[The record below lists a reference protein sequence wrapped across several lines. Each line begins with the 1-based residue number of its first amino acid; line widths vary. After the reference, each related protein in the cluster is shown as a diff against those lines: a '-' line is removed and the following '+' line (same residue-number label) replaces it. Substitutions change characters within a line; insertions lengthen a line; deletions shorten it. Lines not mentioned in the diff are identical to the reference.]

1 MRAGLIAG
9 ANVLS
14 FSPLYF
20 RREWGIGYEQ
30 VAPTHLDQIPEI
42 VTNHS
47 WRGFNITTPYKET
60 ILKLIHQIRHPVDK
74 IQATNTVVV
83 ETDGAW
89 TAYNTD
95 YEAARELL
103 PQYAEVHGM
112 WEEVWVLGTGGA
124 ARAVAWAHA
133 ELFPEKPIR
142 FFSRQPSKGLPF
154 PHPYEVLGYEAAQ
167 DFAPTRRKLI
177 IQATPLGAY
186 PNPQAMPP
194 LSLEAIQPQD
204 VVWDLI
210 YIINPTRFLQVAREK
225 GCAIEN
231 GMRLFR
237 LQAQKS
243 LDYWFAVH
251 KRYQRA
257 LAGKP

>member
-30 VAPTHLDQIPEI
+30 VAPSHPDQIPEI
-42 VTNHS
+42 VTSHA

-60 ILKLIHQIRHPVDK
+60 VLKFIHQVQHPVDK

-83 ETDGAW
+83 EIDGTW

-103 PQYAEVHGM
+103 PQYAERYGR
-112 WEEVWVLGTGGA
+112 WGEVWVLGTGGA

-133 ELFPEKPIR
+133 ELFPEIPIR
-142 FFSRQPSKGLPF
+142 FLSRQPGKALAF
-154 PHPYEVLGYEAAQ
+154 PHPHEVLGYEAAL
-167 DFAPTRRKLI
+167 DLSPPRWKLI

-186 PNPQAMPP
+186 PNPQAMPL
-194 LSLEAIQPQD
+194 LSLAALQMED

-210 YIINPTRFLQVAREK
+210 YIINPTRFLQVARER

-237 LQAQKS
+237 LQAQRS

-257 LAGKP
+257 LAGKA

>member
-30 VAPTHLDQIPEI
+30 VAPSHPDQIPEI
-42 VTNHS
+42 VTHRA

-60 ILKLIHQIRHPVDK
+60 VLKFIHQVQHPVDK

-83 ETDGAW
+83 EMDGTW

-95 YEAARELL
+95 YEAARAIL
-103 PQYAEVHGM
+103 PQYAERYEG

-133 ELFPEKPIR
+133 ELFPDKPIR
-142 FFSRQPSKGLPF
+142 FFSRQPGVALPF
-154 PHPYEVLGYEAAQ
+154 PHSHEVLAYETAQ
-167 DFAPTRRKLI
+167 RLSPIRPKLI

-186 PNPQAMPP
+186 PNPRAMPP
-194 LSLEAIQPQD
+194 LPLSALRPADI
-204 VVWDLI
+204 VWDLI
-210 YIINPTRFLQVAREK
+210 YIINPTLFLQIAREK
-225 GCAIEN
+225 GCFIEN

-237 LQAQKS
+237 LQADKS
-243 LDYWFAVH
+243 MSYWFSVH
-251 KRYQRA
+251 KMSQRI
-257 LAGKP
+257 LAGKA